1 MCYTYNEVKNWTVD
15 TYNDVKETVKDAIA
29 WVDTNVIN
37 PTGKALANA
46 GRQIKN
52 GFTTVANAIADNVGA
67 KVSTSKEKTLNTDY
81 YFFATVE
88 NGIGYSKDFGGE
100 KPVNFFCFCWRK
112 MVGILGMAR
121 WRRCKHKW
129 LTIIWEMAMVL
140 GYHDGEICGYIYREI
155 YISVFL
161 GILVGYPTG
170 IGFATLVFKTIGFGT
185 VGNVSWFMWL
195 LVPVVVF
202 VFTLLVT
209 LILRPK
215 IVKTRMNESLKAVE

>member
-37 PTGKALANA
+37 PTGNALANA

-100 KPVNFFCFCWRK
+100 KPVNFFAS
-112 MVGILGMAR
+112 VGEKWWEFWEWPVGVDVNINGLQYGR
-121 WRRCKHKW
+121 WLWFSDITTEKSAAIFIAK
-129 LTIIWEMAMVL
+129 
-140 GYHDGEICGYIYREI
+140 
-155 YISVFL
+155 YISACFWEFSS
-161 GILVGYPTG
+161 GIP
-170 IGFATLVFKTIGFGT
+170 
-185 VGNVSWFMWL
+185 
-195 LVPVVVF
+195 
-202 VFTLLVT
+202 
-209 LILRPK
+209 R
-215 IVKTRMNESLKAVE
+215 E